1 MTVNQFF
8 KKALKDAITSCKIHK
23 WELRSLVIL
32 EFCSTSALFK
42 FEYVNQKGE
51 YNSQDLHVWVD

>member
-8 KKALKDAITSCKIHK
+8 KKALKEAQTACKIHK

-32 EFCSTSALFK
+32 EWCSTSAIFK
-42 FEYVNQKGE
+42 FEYVDQQGK
-51 YNSQDLHVWVD
+51 YNSQDITLWVD